1 MPEVLKAEEQKSQEN
16 TNSSRIEDEDTRAIP
31 RRLAEIITQTEA
43 VLEVIASSADFTTF
57 GEPLPAPLPFP
68 SPIYSATTA
77 YFLTWELILTL
88 ISQASA
94 ELRPKYSAF
103 LRKSNYL
110 KTLMDTLFHIMPMKV
125 SIKKIWKIL
134 KIEFFITF
142 FLSKIRLLECVLC
155 AKIQIDFFL
164 ISMFIPK

>member
-125 SIKKIWKIL
+125 SIKIIWKKFEDWI
-134 KIEFFITF
+134 F
-142 FLSKIRLLECVLC
+142 
-155 AKIQIDFFL
+155 
-164 ISMFIPK
+164 

>member
-125 SIKKIWKIL
+125 SIKKYGKIL

-155 AKIQIDFFL
+155 AKIQIDFF
-164 ISMFIPK
+164 F

>member
-1 MPEVLKAEEQKSQEN
+1 MTFGKSFRTFSPRFRIMPQVLKAEEQRSQD
-16 TNSSRIEDEDTRAIP
+16 TNSSISCSEDEDARAIP

-88 ISQASA
+88 ISEASA

-125 SIKKIWKIL
+125 STKKNFSSGATRFERSENRVRVTSI
-134 KIEFFITF
+134 
-142 FLSKIRLLECVLC
+142 
-155 AKIQIDFFL
+155 
-164 ISMFIPK
+164 

>member
-1 MPEVLKAEEQKSQEN
+1 MTFGKSFRTFSPRFRIMPQVLKAEEQRSQD
-16 TNSSRIEDEDTRAIP
+16 TNSSISCSEDEDARAIP

-88 ISQASA
+88 ISEASA

-125 SIKKIWKIL
+125 SIKK
-134 KIEFFITF
+134 
-142 FLSKIRLLECVLC
+142 
-155 AKIQIDFFL
+155 FL
-164 ISMFIPK
+164 ISIFMPI

>member
-1 MPEVLKAEEQKSQEN
+1 MPEVLKAEEQRVQDN
-16 TNSSRIEDEDTRAIP
+16 TNSISSEDEDAREIP

-43 VLEVIASSADFTTF
+43 VLEVIASSADFTIF

-68 SPIYSATTA
+68 SPVYTATTA

-88 ISQASA
+88 ISEASA

-125 SIKKIWKIL
+125 STIL
-134 KIEFFITF
+134 
-142 FLSKIRLLECVLC
+142 
-155 AKIQIDFFL
+155 
-164 ISMFIPK
+164 

>member
-125 SIKKIWKIL
+125 SIKKYGKIL
-134 KIEFFITF
+134 KIEFLLLF
-142 FLSKIRLLECVLC
+142 FCQKL
-155 AKIQIDFFL
+155 DF
-164 ISMFIPK
+164 

>member
-1 MPEVLKAEEQKSQEN
+1 MPEVLNAEEQKSQEN

-125 SIKKIWKIL
+125 SIKKIW
-134 KIEFFITF
+134 ENF
-142 FLSKIRLLECVLC
+142 E
-155 AKIQIDFFL
+155 D
-164 ISMFIPK
+164 

>member
-125 SIKKIWKIL
+125 SIKKYGKIL
-134 KIEFFITF
+134 KIEFLLLF
-142 FLSKIRLLECVLC
+142 FFCQKL
-155 AKIQIDFFL
+155 DF
-164 ISMFIPK
+164 